1 MKIIQERLKCIGCG
15 SCVAVC
21 SKFFDMA
28 DDGLANLKGS
38 TQNGDNF
45 ELEVAEAGCAKDA
58 VEICPVQVI
67 RIDSAI

>member
-1 MKIIQERLKCIGCG
+1 MKIIIERPKCIGCG

-21 SKFFDMA
+21 PKFFELASDN
-28 DDGLANLKGS
+28 DGLVDLKGG

-45 ELEVAEAGCAKDA
+45 ELEVADADCAKEA

-67 RIDSAI
+67 RIE